1 MTLAVE
7 CAPEAEASPRI
18 HIEIFESHD
27 GVRCDCAD
35 QVMVLHVGDTVALS
49 ETITCRDEA
58 GTALAKQNFT
68 LNIKITEV
76 VDP

>member
-7 CAPEAEASPRI
+7 CAPEVEDGRRI
-18 HIEIFESHD
+18 HVEIFESHD

-35 QVMVLHVGDTVALS
+35 QVMVLHVGDAVALS
-49 ETITCRDEA
+49 ETVTCRDEK
-58 GTALAKQNFT
+58 GRALAKQNFT